1 MPDRQSL
8 LNQLAAYQAFDDTE
22 EEMRTRMHNF
32 VAEHADCFSRELE
45 TGHIT
50 ASCWVVN
57 PDRSH
62 ALLAFHGK
70 LDRWLQMGGHVEDD
84 PTLLE
89 SAMRELEEE
98 SGLPEYA
105 VLRESIFDLDIH
117 PIPERPAK
125 AGRPAEPAHFHYD
138 VRFLVEADP
147 THPLTL
153 SPESRELAWVELERV
168 TDRNDEESMIRMVAK
183 TRKL

>member
-1 MPDRQSL
+1 MPDRESL
-8 LNQLAAYQAFDDTE
+8 LGQLAGYEAFDDAE
-22 EEMRTRMHNF
+22 ERMRMRMHSF
-32 VAEHADCFSRELE
+32 VAEHANCFSRGLE

-57 PDRSH
+57 PDRTHS
-62 ALLAFHGK
+62 LLAFHKK

-98 SGLPEYA
+98 SGLPEFQP
-105 VLRESIFDLDIH
+105 LRETIFDVDIH
-117 PIPERPAK
+117 AIPERPSK
-125 AGRPAEPAHFHYD
+125 GGRPAEPAHFHYD

-147 THPLTL
+147 KHPLTL

-168 TDRNDEESMIRMVAK
+168 AERNGEASMVRMVEK
-183 TRKL
+183 TRLL